1 MNTFKVKVGELNN
14 SNYNPRIIDT
24 YKYEALK
31 KSLLELPDMLEIRP
45 IIIDEQNNII
55 AGNMRYRAC
64 IELGYKEVYVKQ
76 FKDFTDEEKKELM
89 IKDNI
94 SYGEWDEQILSHN
107 FNTNWVNDWLGK
119 QTIDYSVLFD
129 NDVNE
134 KLDDMQSNVKKAFH
148 IKINGDFNKAKELE
162 KHFKDKKIY
171 IGGLLIEKLK
181 EVNKAYEK
189 N

>member
-1 MNTFKVKVGELNN
+1 METFKVKIGELKN
-14 SNYNPRIIDT
+14 SDYNPRIIDT
-24 YKYEALK
+24 YKYESLK
-31 KSLLELPDMLEIRP
+31 KSLLDMPDMLEVRP

-64 IELGYKEVYVKQ
+64 VELGYKEVYVKQ
-76 FKDFTDEEKKELM
+76 YKSFSEEEKKELM

-94 SYGEWDEQILSHN
+94 SFGEWDKQILSDKFDN
-107 FNTNWVNDWLGK
+107 NLVNDWLGN
-119 QTIDYSVLFD
+119 QIIDYSALFTE
-129 NDVNE
+129 DVDD
-134 KLDDMQSNVKKAFH
+134 KLVTMESNIKKAFH

-162 KHFKDKKIY
+162 KHFKDKRVY

-181 EVNKAYEK
+181 QVNKAYEK